1 MINDYYRKLI
11 YLFLANFYSSTI
23 TITLAG
29 LIFPKIAYGQLQ
41 LPNNSQPNI
50 SQNNNNIKYPS
61 IGSPPLDPNFD
72 SDPNLRLR
80 RYLLGPGD
88 QLSIQVQRF
97 PDLNVTIAI
106 GPEGTIQMPLIGTV
120 LLQNLTISEA
130 IAKITSGLSQFIID
144 AEVSISLVVQRPV
157 RVTIA
162 GEITRPGYYPV
173 GGNYQISDALSAA
186 GGTTFTADLRNIEV
200 RRTLAD
206 GSIVSQIVNILTPLQ
221 EGGPPPNLRLED
233 GDVVIIP
240 SLKSIKPEE
249 KDRELLTNYSQAG
262 ALTTGIITVNGEV
275 TRPGYYPA
283 SQVSSALFAAGG
295 ASLTADLR
303 RILVRRTLGDG
314 SVIEEIIDLYT
325 PLQNSTDLPNIPLKD
340 GDAIIVP
347 PLEPG
352 SDFGYNREL
361 VAKSTLSQQ
370 QITVRIFSHPND
382 TLATTNLP
390 NGSKLIDIL
399 NGIAVDSAHL
409 EAINL
414 IRFDKEKSKI
424 IRRELNGKKAI
435 FGDSSQNILLQN
447 EDIVVID
454 RTWINQINYLFEKY
468 TLPVR
473 SSLELLLFFRSLQQ
487 DASNLFLGGGGNN
500 RRNNNRRRN

>member
-50 SQNNNNIKYPS
+50 SQNNNIKYPS

-130 IAKITSGLSQFIID
+130 IAKITSELSQFIID

-186 GGTTFTADLRNIEV
+186 GGTTFT
-200 RRTLAD
+200 
-206 GSIVSQIVNILTPLQ
+206 
-221 EGGPPPNLRLED
+221 
-233 GDVVIIP
+233 
-240 SLKSIKPEE
+240 
-249 KDRELLTNYSQAG
+249 
-262 ALTTGIITVNGEV
+262 
-275 TRPGYYPA
+275 
-283 SQVSSALFAAGG
+283 
-295 ASLTADLR
+295 
-303 RILVRRTLGDG
+303 
-314 SVIEEIIDLYT
+314 
-325 PLQNSTDLPNIPLKD
+325 
-340 GDAIIVP
+340 
-347 PLEPG
+347 
-352 SDFGYNREL
+352 
-361 VAKSTLSQQ
+361 
-370 QITVRIFSHPND
+370 
-382 TLATTNLP
+382 
-390 NGSKLIDIL
+390 
-399 NGIAVDSAHL
+399 
-409 EAINL
+409 
-414 IRFDKEKSKI
+414 
-424 IRRELNGKKAI
+424 
-435 FGDSSQNILLQN
+435 
-447 EDIVVID
+447 
-454 RTWINQINYLFEKY
+454 
-468 TLPVR
+468 
-473 SSLELLLFFRSLQQ
+473 
-487 DASNLFLGGGGNN
+487 
-500 RRNNNRRRN
+500 